1 MDKEKFQK
9 AWSAANQIPG
19 WLTEEEAAL
28 LFYFASKTDGQIVE
42 LGSYKGRS
50 TTILGFAAHSP
61 ITAID
66 TFKGSPEHGDIDTYE
81 DCVTNLRAAGVYSNV
96 QICRE
101 DAVSAANHFL
111 PESISLLFVD
121 ADHDYE
127 AILNQLDAWLPK
139 LAKDSVVILHDVGD
153 WAGPTRAA
161 SDLLYNGFV
170 RVGQA
175 NSALALQTPERSTES
190 KETC

>member
-9 AWSAANQIPG
+9 AWGAANQIDG

-28 LFYFASKTDGQIVE
+28 LFYFAEKCGGQIIE

-61 ITAID
+61 VAAID

-81 DCVTNLRAAGVYSNV
+81 EFLQNIAGVQSNV
-96 QICRE
+96 QVYRE

-121 ADHDYE
+121 ADHEYT
-127 AILNQLDAWLPK
+127 AILDQLDAWLPK

-170 RVGQA
+170 RVGTA
-175 NSALALQTPERSTES
+175 CSALALKTPERSTES